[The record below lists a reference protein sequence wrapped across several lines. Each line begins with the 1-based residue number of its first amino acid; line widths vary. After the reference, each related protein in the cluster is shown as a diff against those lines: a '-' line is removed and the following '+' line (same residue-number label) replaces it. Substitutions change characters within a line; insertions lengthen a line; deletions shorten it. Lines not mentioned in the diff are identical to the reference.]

1 MAKKRA
7 FDRVLFATVVTLLC
21 LGLAMVFSASAAV
34 AREQGD
40 GFNPF
45 LRKQA
50 IAAAIGLA
58 AMLALMH
65 FDYRRLAK
73 PAVLVG
79 LVGGALVLLV
89 VVLFMPSVNG
99 TQRWIF
105 LGGMSVQPSELAKL
119 ALVVFLA
126 YEAAKRERRE
136 ADKELLKPV
145 ALVAGL
151 LVLLIMQEPD
161 LGTVVLLVGLTAYML
176 LLAGIRWRWLMGG
189 VAAAIPVLALAIVA
203 APYRLD
209 RLLNFM
215 DPERDP
221 LGSGFQATQSLIA
234 VGSGGIIGLGVGNS
248 NQKLHFLPYP
258 HSDFIYAIVA
268 EELGLIGA
276 IAVLVLFGVL
286 MWRGVRAALN
296 APDAFGRYLALGLAG
311 LIVLQALINMSV
323 VVAIFPT
330 TGIPL
335 PFISFGG
342 TSLLVSLAACGTLL
356 NISEHG

>member
-7 FDRVLFATVVTLLC
+7 FDKVLFATVVTLLC

-34 AREQGD
+34 ARDQGD

-45 LRKQA
+45 LLKQA
-50 IAAAIGLA
+50 VAAAIGMT
-58 AMLALMH
+58 AMLILMH
-65 FDYRRLAK
+65 VDYRLLAK
-73 PAVLVG
+73 PAVLAAVVG
-79 LVGGALVLLV
+79 AALVMLIA
-89 VVLFMPSVNG
+89 VLFMPSVNG

-105 LGGMSVQPSELAKL
+105 VGGFSLQPSELAKL

-136 ADKELLKPV
+136 TDLELIKPV
-145 ALVAGL
+145 VLVVGLVA
-151 LVLLIMQEPD
+151 VLIMQEPD
-161 LGTVVLLVGLTAYML
+161 LGTVILMTGLTAYML
-176 LLAGIRWRWLMGG
+176 LLAGIRWRWLLGG
-189 VAAAIPVLALAIVA
+189 VAAAIPVLGVAILM

-209 RLLNFM
+209 RLLDFM

-221 LGSGFQATQSLIA
+221 LGSGFQAMQSLIA
-234 VGSGGIIGLGVGNS
+234 VGSGGVVGLGAGNS

-276 IAVLVLFGVL
+276 LAVLALFGVL
-286 MWRGVRAALN
+286 LWRGVRAALH
-296 APDAFGRYLALGLAG
+296 APDAFGRYLALGFSG

-323 VVAIFPT
+323 VVALFPT

-342 TSLLVSLAACGTLL
+342 TSLLVSLVACGFLL